1 MIWDHVEAS
10 NSLASLLRDAK
21 AEGKV
26 RVLRS
31 HIQLDQ
37 NEGIQDKDRLNR
49 ILALREEFE
58 EVQVP
63 TSITLLGTSR
73 LGESM
78 LASEVADEKLTALVN
93 VKIANLKDKKDAIL
107 AVTAFEH
114 GAVLVTED
122 RDLRKKAI
130 REAVTTWNLIELTEW
145 LQNPEDPK

>member
-10 NSLASLLRDAK
+10 DSLASLLRDAK

-73 LGESM
+73 LGESK
-78 LASEVADEKLTALVN
+78 LASNLATEKLTSLVN
-93 VKIANLKDKKDAIL
+93 MNIANLKNKKDAIL

-114 GAVLVTED
+114 GAILVTED
-122 RDLRKKAI
+122 ITLRKRAI
-130 REAVTTWNLIELTEW
+130 RESVDTWNLSELIQCLKTSAS
-145 LQNPEDPK
+145 

>member
-73 LGESM
+73 LGESK
-78 LASEVADEKLTALVN
+78 LASNLATEKLTSLVN
-93 VKIANLKDKKDAIL
+93 MNIANLKNKKDAIL

-114 GAVLVTED
+114 GAILVTED
-122 RDLRKKAI
+122 ITLRKRAI
-130 REAVTTWNLIELTEW
+130 RESVDTWNLYELIQCLKTSAS
-145 LQNPEDPK
+145 